1 MNKVVTCEYK
11 APCGMLVL
19 GDYNGKLCMCDWVNG
34 SDKEFNDRRIK
45 NALNAEFVEEIS
57 PLIER
62 AVLELDEYFN
72 RERKEFDIPLLFVG
86 SDFMKRVWDELLN
99 IPYGTTIS
107 YGEQAKRIG
116 NPKAARAVGGANG
129 RNPISIFAPCHRVVG
144 SNGLLTGYGGG
155 IEVKR
160 FLLNLETHPEFDLS
174 NITKLSNILG

>member
-1 MNKVVTCEYK
+1 M
-11 APCGMLVL
+11 
-19 GDYNGKLCMCDWVNG
+19 
-34 SDKEFNDRRIK
+34 
-45 NALNAEFVEEIS
+45 EEIS

-86 SDFMKRVWDELLN
+86 SDFMKRVWNELLN

>member
-1 MNKVVTCEYK
+1 M
-11 APCGMLVL
+11 L

-34 SDKEFNDRRIK
+34 GDKELNDRRIK
-45 NALNAEFVEEIS
+45 NALNAEFIEGTSQI
-57 PLIER
+57 IER
-62 AVLELDEYFN
+62 AAMELDEYFN

-86 SDFMKRVWDELLN
+86 SDFMKRVWNELLN

-144 SNGLLTGYGGG
+144 SSGLLTGYGGG
-155 IEVKR
+155 MEVKC
-160 FLLNLETHPEFDLS
+160 FLLNLETHPEFDWV
-174 NITKLSNILG
+174 GE